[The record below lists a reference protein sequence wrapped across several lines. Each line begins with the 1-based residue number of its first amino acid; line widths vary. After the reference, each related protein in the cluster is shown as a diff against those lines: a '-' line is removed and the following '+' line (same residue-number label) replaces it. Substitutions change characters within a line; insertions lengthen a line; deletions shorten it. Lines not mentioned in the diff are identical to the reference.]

1 MRQFHQEKKRREFLP
16 CFVVVLL
23 LVVSIRCGIKIHEY
37 IYIYMGSRLASY
49 IGGLSTKIESP
60 YVELWRNGGLVF
72 HVDYSLLGML
82 GDCGMSPSFSAA
94 QKV

>member
-1 MRQFHQEKKRREFLP
+1 MRQFHQEKKRRQFLL

-23 LVVSIRCGIKIHEY
+23 LVVSIRCGIKINEYVY

-60 YVELWRNGGLVF
+60 YVER
-72 HVDYSLLGML
+72 
-82 GDCGMSPSFSAA
+82 
-94 QKV
+94 

>member
-23 LVVSIRCGIKIHEY
+23 LVVSIRCGIKINE
-37 IYIYMGSRLASY
+37 YIYMGSRLASY

-60 YVELWRNGGLVF
+60 YVER
-72 HVDYSLLGML
+72 
-82 GDCGMSPSFSAA
+82 
-94 QKV
+94 